1 MEKEICSSCGLCSIQ
16 EWPTQKS
23 LQSCVFRNGWLGNLE
38 RQLFGRE
45 RSLEDPVEMRFGI
58 TTERFTARL
67 KRRIPDA
74 QWSGIITA
82 MALKAFERKLVDG
95 VVTLHRHAEQH
106 FFPLPVLACSSEE
119 IYASRGNK
127 PVLSPVLRS
136 LETAYR
142 KGLKKIL
149 VIGAACH
156 LHMLRD
162 FCERFPYLQKMEIRT
177 IGIPCVDN
185 MDRNRWPWVLERISA
200 SAGTARHMEFM
211 QDFRIHIRHS
221 DGSTEKIPYF
231 SLPQELS
238 DPAIFPQACMCCFD
252 YLNSLSDITIGY
264 LAAELTP
271 QQDRQWVL
279 VRTEK
284 GKELLDLVDDE
295 LERFPEWGK
304 WDCEGFIRQTAG
316 GIIAQMQDTG
326 KIYSAEPLIPL
337 WIGHLLSST
346 MDFIGPKGIGFA
358 HYSTD
363 YHMIRHYY
371 YVRYR
376 LPDLLD
382 RLVPAHVPVILK
394 EYGLPL

>member
-1 MEKEICSSCGLCSIQ
+1 
-16 EWPTQKS
+16 
-23 LQSCVFRNGWLGNLE
+23 
-38 RQLFGRE
+38 
-45 RSLEDPVEMRFGI
+45 
-58 TTERFTARL
+58 
-67 KRRIPDA
+67 
-74 QWSGIITA
+74 
-82 MALKAFERKLVDG
+82 
-95 VVTLHRHAEQH
+95 
-106 FFPLPVLACSSEE
+106 
-119 IYASRGNK
+119 
-127 PVLSPVLRS
+127 
-136 LETAYR
+136 
-142 KGLKKIL
+142 
-149 VIGAACH
+149 
-156 LHMLRD
+156 
-162 FCERFPYLQKMEIRT
+162 
-177 IGIPCVDN
+177 
-185 MDRNRWPWVLERISA
+185 
-200 SAGTARHMEFM
+200 
-211 QDFRIHIRHS
+211 
-221 DGSTEKIPYF
+221 
-231 SLPQELS
+231 
-238 DPAIFPQACMCCFD
+238 MCCFD